1 MTTRGSQTLTWD
13 LENRVVAVTGGASF
27 VYDGDGNRVKKTENG
42 FTTTYVNRYYEKTG
56 TVITTSYYLGGKL
69 IAQRQ
74 GTALSYVLQDHL
86 GSTSVSVSDAGVTAG
101 TIRYFPFGDCR
112 NSTGTIPT
120 DKKFIDQR
128 LDQTGLYYYGARYYD
143 ATIGRFISLDT
154 LVPSTLNPQSLN
166 RYSYCLNNPLKYVDP
181 SGHEDDEPQ
190 DPQQQYLD
198 YLLVYAGNSGWG
210 SYERADDG
218 SVIPL
223 CQYARQWPNPPEI
236 KRNWKETA
244 ISAGEGFLLLLF
256 IAGGPEWFGLNVE
269 GIGKD
274 YFFFEGHIV
283 ETEAGTYTGN
293 NESVINPGNKPN
305 PLEDVIYQQR
315 VIDQM
320 AKGDYHDFPREY
332 DSLAIDGQVTHGLDR
347 GGRPETFITVR
358 GTYKGEFGTFEWGI
372 NYKNELF
379 HRLFRPD

>member
-1 MTTRGSQTLTWD
+1 V
-13 LENRVVAVTGGASF
+13 ENRVVSVSGGASF
-27 VYDGDGNRVKKTENG
+27 VYDGDGNRVKKTEG
-42 FTTTYVNRYYEKTG
+42 GQTTLYVNKYYEKNLSTG
-56 TVITTSYYLGGKL
+56 EATTNYYLGGKL
-69 IAQRQ
+69 IAQRK
-74 GTALSYVLQDHL
+74 GTTLNYILQDHL
-86 GSTSVSVSDAGVTAG
+86 GSTSVTTEANGNNPA
-101 TIRYFPFGDCR
+101 TIKYFAFGDCR

-120 DKKFIDQR
+120 DKKFTGQT
-128 LDQTGLYYYGARYYD
+128 LDATGLYYYGARYYD
-143 ATIGRFISLDT
+143 ATIGRFISADT
-154 LVPSTLNPQSLN
+154 IVPDPMNPQSLN
-166 RYSYCLNNPLKYVDP
+166 RYSYCLNNPLRYIDP
-181 SGHEDDEPQ
+181 NGHDALNPQ
-190 DPQQQYLD
+190 TPEEYERYILM
-198 YLLVYAGNSGWG
+198 YAGNSCFGGYESG
-210 SYERADDG
+210 SDG
-218 SVIPL
+218 SIIPKWEPG
-223 CQYARQWPNPPEI
+223 RMWPTMPDI

-256 IAGGPEWFGLNVE
+256 IVGGPEWFGLNVG

-283 ETEAGTYTGN
+283 ETEPGTYTGN
-293 NESVINPGNKPN
+293 SESVMNPGNKPN
-305 PLEDVIYQQR
+305 PLEDVVYQQR

-332 DSLAIDGQVTHGLDR
+332 DSLAVDGQVTHGLDR